1 MSMQSVEFSN
11 VELRAVMKFLFL
23 QKKTAKEIHECMM
36 QTLSVKCPS
45 YSTVKKWCANFQRGD
60 FETEDAA
67 RSGRPSTVTT
77 PEIVDRVH
85 DLILS
90 DRRIA
95 AKTIAETLKISR
107 ERVGFIINE
116 QLDMQKM
123 SAKWVP
129 KCLNADEKRKRV
141 DTSKLV
147 LQHFEQSGD
156 DFLQRL
162 VTVDETWLHHYDP
175 ETKQQSMQWRHSGS
189 PRPKKF
195 KTQRSAGKV
204 MATVFWD
211 SKGVLLPDYL
221 PKGQTINA
229 EYYSNLL
236 CRLQEALKEK
246 RRGKLRKGVLF
257 LQDNAPAH
265 KAGKTMNVLKDL
277 GFECIDHPPY
287 SPDLA
292 PSDYF
297 LFPNLKKILKGK
309 HFSNDSE
316 VISAAEQYLSDQT
329 SEFFLEGLKKL
340 QKRCA
345 KCVELRGEYVE

>member
-1 MSMQSVEFSN
+1 MLTDSVEFSD

-23 QKKTAKEIHECMM
+23 QKKTPQEIHDCMM
-36 QTLSVKCPS
+36 QTLADKCPS
-45 YSTVKKWCANFQRGD
+45 YSTVKKWCANFRRGD
-60 FETEDAA
+60 FDTDDAT

-77 PEIVDRVH
+77 PAIVDEVH

-90 DRRIA
+90 DRRIS
-95 AKTIAETLKISR
+95 AKKVAETLGISR
-107 ERVGFIINE
+107 ERVSVIIHDHLN
-116 QLDMQKM
+116 MQKL

-129 KCLNADEKRKRV
+129 RCLNADEKRKRV
-141 DTSKLV
+141 ESSRLI
-147 LQHFEQSGD
+147 LRHFQQSSD
-156 DFLQRL
+156 SFLSRI
-162 VTVDETWLHHYDP
+162 VTVDETWLFHYDP

-189 PRPKKF
+189 PKPKKF

-211 SKGVLLPDYL
+211 KDGILMIDYL
-221 PKGQTINA
+221 QRGNTINSD
-229 EYYSNLL
+229 YYCDLL
-236 CRLQEALKEK
+236 YRLKDAIKEK
-246 RRGKLRKGVLF
+246 RRGKLRNGVLF

-265 KAGKTMNVLKDL
+265 KAHQTMDVLQQL
-277 GFECIDHPPY
+277 GFQCLDHPPY

-297 LFPNLKKILKGK
+297 LFPNLKKSLKGRR
-309 HFSNDSE
+309 FLTDAE
-316 VISAAEQYLSDQT
+316 VIAAAEGFLYDQASD
-329 SEFFLEGLKKL
+329 FFLDGLQKL